1 MSLPTGNADTFV
13 GQQPPSASM
22 STLFLRRFRRKTTA
36 LIGLS
41 ILVLVVL
48 SAVFA
53 PMLTRYEPARIA
65 PRVALQPPGTEG
77 HLLGTDHFGRDQLTR
92 ILHGGRVSLRVGLV
106 AVVIAASFG
115 ILLGALAGYWGGWID
130 EAISRVLDVMLAFP
144 GILLALGVISVLGPG
159 LGNLMIALG
168 ISGIPGFARLT
179 RGLVLAARNLDY
191 VVAAGALGG
200 GPVRQVIKHIL
211 PNVWAPISVFAT
223 LEIAS
228 FILASAALNYLG
240 LGAEPPTP
248 EWGLMLAESR
258 EFIRRA
264 WWLAT
269 FPGVAIMLTVI
280 AINLV
285 GDGLRDA
292 LDPYIQ
298 GR

>member
-1 MSLPTGNADTFV
+1 MSVPIGTANTLMTP
-13 GQQPPSASM
+13 QPPGASM

-36 LIGLS
+36 LVGLA

-65 PRVALQPPGTEG
+65 PRMALQPPGTEG

-92 ILHGGRVSLRVGLV
+92 ILYGGRVSLRVGLV
-106 AVVIAASFG
+106 AVAIAASFG
-115 ILLGALAGYWGGWID
+115 VLLGALAGYWGGWID

-179 RGLVLAARNLDY
+179 RGLVLAARNLEY
-191 VVAAGALGG
+191 VMAASALGG

-258 EFIRRA
+258 EYIRRA